1 MAAHAPAFASVV
13 VARRLQSLS
22 RDAVPFVYLLDAP
35 DPELRLHALE
45 KGHGVDALCKPL
57 ELREVVARVRGLLR
71 LREGVRRTARPADDE
86 IAALRDRLTDTWTRR
101 AMTAFVRQE
110 LLRCERHG
118 GGFGVLG
125 IQLQG
130 FRHLRRTFGR
140 GMADR
145 LVLYASAVLLQSCR
159 EADLVARMADDR
171 FAVLLPDT
179 PQEALARCA
188 RGWRSGSRGRA
199 SRSTGGSSAP
209 RRPSGAPRFRI
220 SRAARA
226 GFSQPRSR
234 PYRSPKWCRR
244 RCSAERGARRGQHSV
259 AEPDRARARTP
270 HVSVPWCGRRRPV
283 GLSAPD
289 AGGWARGGPEIASA
303 PLSGGPRAAWRGR
316 RPARTEAG

>member
-1 MAAHAPAFASVV
+1 MSPLDTHTPRVLVVDESEESRAQVGLALRDAGLRVIALGSAEAALPLWTLSRPQVVLMAAHAPAFASVV

-179 PQEALARCA
+179 PQEALALV
-188 RGWRSGSRGRA
+188 
-199 SRSTGGSSAP
+199 
-209 RRPSGAPRFRI
+209 
-220 SRAARA
+220 
-226 GFSQPRSR
+226 RSR
-234 PYRSPKWCRR
+234 L
-244 RCSAERGARRGQHSV
+244 AERFEGARFQVDGRVVRTAASIGCTAFPDFQGSARRLLATAFTAV
-259 AEPDRARARTP
+259 PEPEVVPTP
-270 HVSVPWCGRRRPV
+270 V
-283 GLSAPD
+283 LS
-289 AGGWARGGPEIASA
+289 
-303 PLSGGPRAAWRGR
+303 
-316 RPARTEAG
+316 